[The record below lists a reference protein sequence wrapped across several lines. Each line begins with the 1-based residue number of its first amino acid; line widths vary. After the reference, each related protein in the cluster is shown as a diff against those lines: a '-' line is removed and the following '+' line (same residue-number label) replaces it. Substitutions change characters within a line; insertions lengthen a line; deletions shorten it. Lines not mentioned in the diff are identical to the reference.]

1 MINYSDIINHYPD
14 FPKPGI
20 DFIDILPFL
29 SNKEAFKQLIAD
41 IDAHTHCPNVATVEA
56 RGFLFAAPL
65 LTQSKLVE
73 HIIPIRKKG
82 KLPYA
87 EGDLHDV
94 EIMKEYG
101 ADHVYYRLS
110 DIAAGKPEGD
120 TFYLTFFDDILANAK
135 EQGQLRDG
143 DILLSSAVKQ
153 IVSAETPED
162 VPTEVVE
169 LLVRYYYANKQDD
182 NEWVVLPVT
191 NFDAYFGNTNFSRKW
206 WNRVP
211 DSIIVKQKQCYGVC
225 RYSLQETIKSATE
238 K

>member
-1 MINYSDIINHYPD
+1 MNYQDIINHYPD

-29 SNKEAFKQLIAD
+29 SNKEAFSQLVAD
-41 IDAHTHCPNVATVEA
+41 IEAHTHCPNVATVEA
-56 RGFLFAAPL
+56 RGFLFATPL

-73 HIIPIRKKG
+73 NIVPIRKKG

-120 TFYLTFFDDILANAK
+120 TFYLTFFDDILATGGTACGIAQALNREVIHLDGK
-135 EQGQLRDG
+135 EYKVR
-143 DILLSSAVKQ
+143 VKEFLF
-153 IVSAETPED
+153 IVEFPDLYDHDLINSIA
-162 VPTEVVE
+162 
-169 LLVRYYYANKQDD
+169 
-182 NEWVVLPVT
+182 PVHS
-191 NFDAYFGNTNFSRKW
+191 F
-206 WNRVP
+206 
-211 DSIIVKQKQCYGVC
+211 
-225 RYSLQETIKSATE
+225 IKIHGE
-238 K
+238 

>member
-87 EGDLHDV
+87 EGDLYTGEWLLNNCDAFEDDRNDNLDDTVRYILSHPFW
-94 EIMKEYG
+94 
-101 ADHVYYRLS
+101 RLS
-110 DIAAGKPEGD
+110 VQLHKIAG
-120 TFYLTFFDDILANAK
+120 
-135 EQGQLRDG
+135 LR
-143 DILLSSAVKQ
+143 
-153 IVSAETPED
+153 
-162 VPTEVVE
+162 
-169 LLVRYYYANKQDD
+169 
-182 NEWVVLPVT
+182 
-191 NFDAYFGNTNFSRKW
+191 
-206 WNRVP
+206 
-211 DSIIVKQKQCYGVC
+211 
-225 RYSLQETIKSATE
+225 
-238 K
+238 